1 MMKRAAFALLLLSAC
16 TPQAAPPQEAAAPAV
31 ETPAPPPVT
40 AEVGTSGR
48 YKPAPAGDI
57 TVKSPVAGARVSSPL
72 IVEGTAVNNWF
83 FEGQFVAELVVKGQT
98 LIQAPAM
105 QAGDKSWTD
114 PGPVGFRAE
123 MTFSVSENTE
133 AELILSEDMPEFI
146 DEANDIR
153 GPARSIRIPVV
164 LLASRP

>member
-16 TPQAAPPQEAAAPAV
+16 TPEAAPPQEAAAPAV
-31 ETPAPPPVT
+31 ETPAPPTVT
-40 AEVGTSGR
+40 ADADATGK

-57 TVKSPVAGARVSSPL
+57 TVKAPAAGARVRSPL
-72 IVEGTAVNNWF
+72 VVEGTAINDWF

-123 MTFSVSENTE
+123 MAFSVSENTD
-133 AELILSEDMPEFI
+133 AELILSEDMPEPI
-146 DEANDIR
+146 SPDSDVA
-153 GPARSIRIPVV
+153 GPARSIRIPIT
-164 LLASRP
+164 LLATRK